1 MNNQD
6 IDRLLEQGLSSDPP
20 RQVFRAQVLLDSTE
34 AFVRHRQIVR
44 TWRLAALSAAA
55 VVIASVSFLVGRSS
69 MGPRLLQPV
78 AEPVV
83 AGAGEMVA
91 VPNELVTW
99 LQAAQLFRQLGME
112 DRMAR
117 AVERAGRLLP
127 VDALMADTAAPRA
140 FAAARSIENREEC
153 VEPMGMPGPNP
164 SVQSVN
170 QILAQAFGD

>member
-6 IDRLLEQGLSSDPP
+6 IDRLLERSLSGDPP

-34 AFVRHRQIVR
+34 AFVHARRSRAH
-44 TWRLAALSAAA
+44 WRFMALSAAA
-55 VVIASVSFLVGRSS
+55 VFIATASFLLGRGSA
-69 MGPRLLQPV
+69 PV
-78 AEPVV
+78 PAMEP
-83 AGAGEMVA
+83 AIADAADTVA
-91 VPNELVTW
+91 VSSDLVVW

-112 DRMAR
+112 ERMAH

-127 VDALMADTAAPRA
+127 ADTVIAGGQTLRLVAAE
-140 FAAARSIENREEC
+140 SIENREER
-153 VEPMGMPGPNP
+153 VAPMGMPGPNP